1 MEHLK
6 IQKKK
11 CVQLLSFVMSFLLLV
26 SSFTLDVSAENL
38 QSGQHA
44 KTSIENEAFE
54 NSVYSYNSEHAITYD
69 EFIEMSAK
77 LFHYDKVAQTQ
88 KITLK
93 NWFAKNITDIGTE
106 KTSNQLITRQDA
118 AVILA
123 KMLKYNGSSEDL
135 GFTDKEQISDYAKES
150 INILTKKGYL
160 TGYPDGTFKPNNSLS
175 KEEAEKFL
183 QKASGEIYSE
193 EGIYDLKNKT
203 IKSNLSVVAPGI
215 IIKNAIVEGDL

>member
-93 NWFAKNITDIGTE
+93 N
-106 KTSNQLITRQDA
+106 
-118 AVILA
+118 
-123 KMLKYNGSSEDL
+123 
-135 GFTDKEQISDYAKES
+135 
-150 INILTKKGYL
+150 
-160 TGYPDGTFKPNNSLS
+160 
-175 KEEAEKFL
+175 
-183 QKASGEIYSE
+183 
-193 EGIYDLKNKT
+193 
-203 IKSNLSVVAPGI
+203 
-215 IIKNAIVEGDL
+215 